1 MRRAEG
7 DTDVELHDPER
18 FAESFD
24 RLRGRASYARIST
37 LVSRATSGQLWID
50 PATLHRISKA
60 RHESL
65 RSLDTPNKAAG
76 FVTAMMV
83 HALLNEERDRA
94 EVLEMGRHMLAGVL
108 GEYWADLAF
117 AEILEQA
124 RAIPSVADLGR
135 FLKVCTRHWFM
146 PDRM

>member
-1 MRRAEG
+1 M
-7 DTDVELHDPER
+7 ELHDPER

-24 RLRGRASYARIST
+24 RLRGKASYARIST
-37 LVSRATSGQLWID
+37 LVSRTTSGQLWID

-65 RSLDTPNKAAG
+65 RSLDTPNKAAA

-83 HALLNEERDRA
+83 HALLDEKRDRA
-94 EVLEMGRHMLAGVL
+94 EVLEMGKRMLAGVL
-108 GEYWADLAF
+108 GDYWADLAF
-117 AEILEQA
+117 AEIIEQA

-135 FLKVCTRHWFM
+135 FLKACTRHWFM